1 MGCDKRHE
9 PAKHALHWNCAGRT
23 WHLVLLQGSCKA
35 QSGIVRTA
43 EALRWM
49 LSGSAELLA
58 GSMPLADR
66 DMLPDD
72 CRGSQS
78 AWVCRPVDARQ
89 SSWVKIQEES
99 TSHPEKGSHAYA
111 CQQAVRV

>member
-1 MGCDKRHE
+1 
-9 PAKHALHWNCAGRT
+9 
-23 WHLVLLQGSCKA
+23 
-35 QSGIVRTA
+35 
-43 EALRWM
+43 M
-49 LSGSAELLA
+49 LSGSEELLA

-78 AWVCRPVDARQ
+78 AWLCRPVDAPQ

-111 CQQAVRV
+111 CQQAVRVQLGAVALGRRGECFALPGPAPEA